1 MDTGETSRVRD
12 TLSKRHGVLE
22 SILEEPKSKSEL
34 VTELGQS
41 RSTIDRSITELL
53 MIDCIEPN
61 ERDRST
67 YRCTPSGE
75 VSLQTY
81 REYCT
86 DLEFV
91 QRCAPVLNAL
101 PPNTELS
108 KTFVTTAELHASDK
122 TPDIAV
128 QPTIE
133 LLSGATKLIGTAPVV
148 FGDYFDILID
158 WMREGESELE
168 LILEEDLLES
178 IVTNYESE
186 FNVLAGFDS
195 VEFYIYDGQIPYAL
209 WLIDREPTD
218 HVGITIYE
226 EGGIKGSLVTDSE
239 PAIDWARDQY
249 DRLRDDST
257 KLEFNMFE

>member
-1 MDTGETSRVRD
+1 MYPVRE
-12 TLSKRHGVLE
+12 G
-22 SILEEPKSKSEL
+22 I
-34 VTELGQS
+34 VT
-41 RSTIDRSITELL
+41 D
-53 MIDCIEPN
+53 
-61 ERDRST
+61 
-67 YRCTPSGE
+67 
-75 VSLQTY
+75 V

-86 DLEFV
+86 DLESV

-108 KTFVTTAELHASDK
+108 KTFVTEAELHASAK

-133 LLSGATKLIGTAPVV
+133 LLSGATKLTGTAPVV

-158 WMREGESELE
+158 WMQEGESEMELVLE
-168 LILEEDLLES
+168 QDLLES
-178 IVTNYESE
+178 IVTNYESK
-186 FNVLAGFDS
+186 FNVLAEFDS

-226 EGGIKGSLVTDSE
+226 QGGIKGSLVTDSE
-239 PAIDWARDQY
+239 LAIRWARDQY
-249 DRLRDDST
+249 DRLKDNST
-257 KLEFNMFE
+257 KLESNMFE